1 MEATEDR
8 EPLVVGTSRALPVPW
23 GLSPPPVALQ
33 SRSVAAAEEGESLAV
48 SNGDIELSI
57 DPSDGRITKLRS
69 DAADVETDLDHRLLW
84 YR

>member
-1 MEATEDR
+1 MDALQIRSVGATE
-8 EPLVVGTSRALPVPW
+8 EH
-23 GLSPPPVALQ
+23 
-33 SRSVAAAEEGESLAV
+33 EEGNDGVVV
-48 SNGDIELSI
+48 SNGDIKLSI